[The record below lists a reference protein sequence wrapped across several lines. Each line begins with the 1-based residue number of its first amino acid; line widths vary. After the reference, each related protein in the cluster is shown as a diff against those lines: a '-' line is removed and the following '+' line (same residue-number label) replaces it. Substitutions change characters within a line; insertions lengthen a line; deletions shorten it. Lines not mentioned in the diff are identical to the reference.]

1 MTTEQKEA
9 IETMQHWIE
18 YEKQNKDKI
27 NKADELIEIQE
38 TVLNLIKEQDNKIND
53 ALNLAFEYA
62 QIDGGHHKMWVIDQM
77 VRKLTGNDYK
87 EWIDTYEYDEETGDE
102 YDWDIGIAP

>member
-1 MTTEQKEA
+1 
-9 IETMQHWIE
+9 
-18 YEKQNKDKI
+18 
-27 NKADELIEIQE
+27 
-38 TVLNLIKEQDNKIND
+38 
-53 ALNLAFEYA
+53 
-62 QIDGGHHKMWVIDQM
+62 MWVIDQM